1 MPTLRPF
8 RALRFDAAV
17 SDLSAVLAP
26 PYDIIGPELR
36 RRLLEQDPHN
46 VVRIELP
53 ADLGS
58 ATDDDYRS
66 AARTLEAWQRDGVLV
81 RDAEPTV
88 TVHRMAW
95 SDADGQR
102 RTATGVLAALRLEA
116 FGPRAG
122 VLPHERTMGGPKQD
136 RLRLLEATQA
146 NTSPVVFLAGGDAI
160 ATGHALARL
169 TDRPPDAHAGTAD
182 GISHELWIC
191 PGTDAAAILDALS
204 AAPLT
209 IADGHHRYE
218 TALTFRDARREAAGV
233 TAATDGPP
241 ADDPAWDY
249 LLALV
254 YPLDQS
260 PPVLP
265 THRVIRGRPCGDDL
279 LARLEDYARIER
291 LDGAEDL
298 LARMAEPLALPAG
311 ASGTGRIGLLTRDK
325 AALLM
330 VKRGVTDELLPAG
343 LCEASRGLDVNA
355 LSVILDR
362 AYGDE
367 PGTMAGDGRLWYVK
381 DAREATQQ
389 VADEAASAAFLL
401 DGVPAE
407 AIAAVAEAGEVMPH
421 KSTYFDPKAPTGLA
435 ISPLE
440 W

>member
-8 RALRFDAAV
+8 RALRFDAAA

-26 PYDIIGPELR
+26 PYDIIDPDQR

-53 ADLGS
+53 ADLGR
-58 ATDDDYRS
+58 ATDEDYRS

-95 SDADGQR
+95 SDAEGRLQV
-102 RTATGVLAALRLEA
+102 ATGVLAVLRLEA
-116 FGPRAG
+116 FGPGAG
-122 VLPHERTMGGPKQD
+122 VLPHERTMGGPKRD
-136 RLRLLEATQA
+136 RLRLLEETRA

-160 ATGHALARL
+160 ATGRALVRL
-169 TDRPPDAHAGTAD
+169 TDRPPDARASTAD

-191 PGTDAAAILDALS
+191 TASVAAEILGLLS

-218 TALTFRDARREAAGV
+218 TALAFRDARREAAGV
-233 TAATDGPP
+233 ALATEAPAAH
-241 ADDPAWDY
+241 DPAWDY

-279 LARLEDYARIER
+279 LACLDDYARIER

-298 LARMAEPLALPAG
+298 LARMAEPPALPVG

-330 VKRGVTDELLPAG
+330 VKRGVTDGLLPAG

-355 LSVILDR
+355 LSAIIDR

-389 VADEAASAAFLL
+389 VVDEAASAAFLL
-401 DGVPAE
+401 DGMPTD
-407 AIAAVAEAGEVMPH
+407 AIAQVAAAGEVMPH

>member
-88 TVHRMAW
+88 TVHRMTW
-95 SDADGQR
+95 PDADGQLR
-102 RTATGVLAALRLEA
+102 VATGVLAALRLEA
-116 FGPRAG
+116 FGPGAG

-136 RLRLLEATQA
+136 RLRLLEETRA

-160 ATGHALARL
+160 ATGAALARL
-169 TDRPPDAHAGTAD
+169 TDRPPDAHASTAD

-191 PGTDAAAILDALS
+191 TASAATELLGLLS

-218 TALTFRDARREAAGV
+218 TALAFRDARHSAAGV
-233 TAATDGPP
+233 AAATQDL
-241 ADDPAWDY
+241 ASDDPAWDY

-279 LARLEDYARIER
+279 LARLDDYARIER
-291 LDGAEDL
+291 LDGAEVL
-298 LARMAEPLALPAG
+298 LARMAEPPALAAG

-325 AALLM
+325 AALLT
-330 VKRGVTDELLPAG
+330 VKRAVTDTLLPAG

-355 LSVILDR
+355 LSVMIDR

-367 PGTMAGDGRLWYVK
+367 PATMAGDGRLWYVK

-389 VADEAASAAFLL
+389 VVDEAASAAFLL
-401 DGVPAE
+401 DGMPPE
-407 AIAAVAEAGEVMPH
+407 AIAQVAGAGEVMPH
-421 KSTYFDPKAPTGLA
+421 KSTYFNPKAPTGLA